1 MRRLEIKML
10 EKLWDEHFSEECA
23 TVDTEE
29 ERELLLRAGNFHKAL
44 NESLSPEQRERV
56 EKYIE
61 ATYEV
66 QGAFLKKAFVKG
78 CEFATA
84 FLLEAQGNKK

>member
-1 MRRLEIKML
+1 ML
-10 EKLWDEHFSEECA
+10 EKLWNEHFSEECA

-29 ERELLLRAGNFHKAL
+29 ERSLLERAGELHKIL
-44 NESLSPEQRERV
+44 NESLSLEQRELT

-66 QGAFLKKAFVKG
+66 QGVFLKKAFFMG
-78 CEFATA
+78 CEFSTSF
-84 FLLEAQGNKK
+84 FLESRGYKK

>member
-1 MRRLEIKML
+1 ML

-44 NESLSPEQRERV
+44 NESLSPEQREKV

-66 QGAFLKKAFVKG
+66 QGIFLKKAFFLGCKFGVSFLLDSRG
-78 CEFATA
+78 CE
-84 FLLEAQGNKK
+84 K